1 MLSSKHKIRGFPSMV
16 NFCLVLIF
24 NICWQ
29 SSIIPSSSDVFS
41 DVVQYSVRNYKG
53 RVKRRQNSL
62 RVYYPAALILVNIEA
77 ETDTT

>member
-1 MLSSKHKIRGFPSMV
+1 MLPSKQKIRRFPSMV

-24 NICWQ
+24 NICWH

-41 DVVQYSVRNYKG
+41 DVVQYSVRNYKD
-53 RVKRRQNSL
+53 RVKRRQNRL
-62 RVYYPAALILVNIEA
+62 RVYYPAALVNIEA